1 MALDAESP
9 NVKPPSPELPPSAQS
24 ADRAAKPLGRG
35 FEEISHLFLSDSAE
49 TRPGERTCVEAR
61 ERVPVWP
68 GIRTGVAVLRPGAPL
83 TRDQLTA
90 TLRECQ
96 IALEDNMRAIGAG
109 VSCSPYGEVDL
120 LALDRAHQLTLIDV
134 ETRLGDGLLLRGV
147 SHVDWVR
154 RNLSNVQRMYPE
166 WRIDA
171 ARPPRLFLI
180 APGFSP
186 CLRSAIRQIIGPD
199 ITCFRYHD
207 VAISG
212 GTGILVERLGREDE

>member
-1 MALDAESP
+1 MALDTESP
-9 NVKPPSPELPPSAQS
+9 NVKPTSPEVPPSTQS
-24 ADRAAKPLGRG
+24 ADRSGKPLGRG
-35 FEEISHLFLSDSAE
+35 FEEISHLFLSDSAV
-49 TRPGERTCVEAR
+49 TRPGEWTAVQAR
-61 ERVPVWP
+61 EGVPVRP

-96 IALEDNMRAIGAG
+96 SALEDNMRAIGAG
-109 VSCSPYGEVDL
+109 VSCDPHSEIDL

-134 ETRLGDGLLLRGV
+134 ETRLADGLLLRGV

-166 WRIDA
+166 WMIDA
-171 ARPPRLFLI
+171 ARPPRLFLV

-186 CLRSAIRQIIGPD
+186 FLRSAIRQITGPD
-199 ITCFRYHD
+199 ITCFRYHE

-212 GTGILVERLGREDE
+212 GTGILVERLGGEDE